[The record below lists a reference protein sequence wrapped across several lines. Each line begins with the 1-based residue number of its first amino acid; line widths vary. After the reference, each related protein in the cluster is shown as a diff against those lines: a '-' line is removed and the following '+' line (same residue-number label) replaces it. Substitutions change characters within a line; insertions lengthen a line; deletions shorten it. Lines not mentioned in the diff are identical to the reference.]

1 MHCFFKPIFNFI
13 IIFDISSHEVTKLT
27 KFMKTLVEAKYQIR
41 KKEINISFD
50 EKESN
55 SMCNETLVTSTVK
68 LSAGNILYILC

>member
-1 MHCFFKPIFNFI
+1 
-13 IIFDISSHEVTKLT
+13 
-27 KFMKTLVEAKYQIR
+27 MKTLVEAKYQIR